1 MFFEIRQYPL
11 KPGKRQE
18 WVKLM
23 DEVIIPYQ
31 QSKGMVVLGSWVD
44 EENDWYFWIRRFEDE
59 AEKERLYAAVYQ
71 TDYWRNEMYERVGEL
86 IDRSGIQVYRVQA
99 TPRSLLR

>member
-11 KPGKRQE
+11 KPGKRAE

-59 AEKERLYAAVYQ
+59 AEKEKLYAAVYQ
-71 TDYWRNEMYERVGEL
+71 TDYWRNEMHERIGEL
-86 IDRSGIQVYRVQA
+86 IDRSGIQVYRVKA

>member
-11 KPGKRQE
+11 KPGKREE